1 MYFSN
6 SAVGW
11 LWSARAYASS
21 DLSTRQNFVL
31 ALWTKTCP
39 CFLSGIDNLWCGS
52 VQVMIC
58 ISKVDLF
65 EDIFPDKQLQV
76 LLLEARKCMRG
87 PLSCVM

>member
-58 ISKVDLF
+58 ISKVGLF
-65 EDIFPDKQLQV
+65 EDIFQINSSNCCCWRH
-76 LLLEARKCMRG
+76 ANACG
-87 PLSCVM
+87 FH